1 MPFNLTKV
9 CSALSLRG
17 SVQLV
22 ANSCLQDGFN
32 AYCPCKFVLQ
42 FCSHREFC
50 KRPLTNSFIH
60 VTLQLFALLGTTI
73 LETKAILVNSLE
85 SFLSEF

>member
-22 ANSCLQDGFN
+22 ANSCLQDVFN
-32 AYCPCKFVLQ
+32 AYFPCKFVLQ

-60 VTLQLFALLGTTI
+60 VTLRVSALLGTTL
-73 LETKAILVNSLE
+73 LETKAILVNSLK